1 MSDPRFS
8 RRSFGLGAAAL
19 AGTGLAMP
27 MLSRRAL
34 AAPVALRMSSSLPS
48 DPNSAHWV
56 WYDQFAKNLK
66 AKLGDQVTVNY
77 FPDNQLG
84 KESDIVGQVKLGIV
98 DMMISG
104 SSIWATVAP
113 EVGVLDLGFLFP
125 TLEASG
131 TALDGM
137 AGQHLGKIF
146 ADKAGVEVLAWAVS
160 FGGRNV
166 TARAPAPG
174 PAELKGMKI
183 RVLPVPNFVATL
195 KAMGAAPT
203 PMSLGEVYTGLQ
215 TGVIDGAEHDAPTVL
230 ALKWY
235 EVAKQI
241 TLTKHIYNPQTAIIS
256 QRALKKIPA
265 ELQGP
270 FKEAAAE
277 ATKYQRGKAA
287 EIETAAFATLKN
299 NGVATVEADRAAYR
313 ALVLPLWD
321 EFAKQYPNTKPI
333 LDAIGQA

>member
-1 MSDPRFS
+1 
-8 RRSFGLGAAAL
+8 
-19 AGTGLAMP
+19 
-27 MLSRRAL
+27 
-34 AAPVALRMSSSLPS
+34 MSSSLPS
-48 DPNSAHWV
+48 EPNSAHWV
-56 WYDQFAKNLK
+56 WYERFAQGLK
-66 AKLGDQVTVNY
+66 SKVGDQITVNY

-84 KESDIVGQVKLGIV
+84 KEADIVGQVKLGIV

-131 TALDGM
+131 TLLDGD
-137 AGQHLGKIF
+137 AGRRLNAIF
-146 ADKAGVEVLAWAVS
+146 ADKAGVEVLAWGVS

-166 TARAPAPG
+166 TARAPAPT
-174 PAELKGMKI
+174 PADIKGMKL

-235 EVAKQI
+235 EVAKHI
-241 TLTKHIYNPQTAIIS
+241 TLTKHIYNPQTIIIG
-256 QRALKKIPA
+256 QRAMKKLPA

-270 FKEAAAE
+270 FREAAAE
-277 ATKYQRGKAA
+277 ATRYQRGKAA
-287 EIETAAFATLKN
+287 EVETAAFATLKS
-299 NGVATVEADRAAYR
+299 NGVTTVEADRAAYK
-313 ALVLPLWD
+313 ALVLPIWD
-321 EFAKQYPNTKPI
+321 EFAKQYPNTRPI
-333 LDAIGQA
+333 LDAIAHG